1 MLLYIIRHGDPDYA
15 TDSLTPRGVLQA
27 EAVAKRLAASGIDRV
42 YSSPMGRARQTAEP
56 TCRLLGIDYT
66 VEPWAREIRREQADT
81 TFPDGV
87 KKSVALVPNTYF
99 REKGMWDLSCSNAL
113 QCSVLEGTDL
123 ASAAAY
129 VAENGRDFLERL
141 GYREEDG
148 NYRILR
154 PNEEKVAL
162 FCHGNFARV
171 WLSDLLKIPVHMMLA
186 SFGYNHTGV
195 TVLNFKNNENGITA
209 PRCLCFGDTSHLYA
223 HGPDMNYNGTFTL

>member
-27 EAVAKRLAASGIDRV
+27 EAVAKRIFDSKIDRV
-42 YSSPMGRARQTAEP
+42 FTSPMGRARQTAEP
-56 TCRLLGIDYT
+56 ACRLLGQAYT
-66 VEPWAREIRREQADT
+66 VEEWTHEIGAEGSRT
-81 TFPDGV
+81 TFPDGEP
-87 KKSVALVPNTYF
+87 KSVALLPNTYF
-99 REKGMWDLSCSNAL
+99 REDGMWDVPCSQSL
-113 QCSVLEGTDL
+113 RCSMFADTGM

-129 VAENGRDFLERL
+129 IEENGRAFLERL

-171 WLSDLLKIPVHMMLA
+171 WLSHLLRIPLHMMLA

-195 TVLNFKNNENGITA
+195 TVLYFKNNESGVTA
-209 PRCLCFGDTSHLYA
+209 PRCLCYSDTSHLYA
-223 HGPDMNYNGTFTL
+223 HGPDMCYGGRFDI

>member
-66 VEPWAREIRREQADT
+66 VESWAREIRREQADT

-113 QCSVLEGTDL
+113 QCSVFEETDL

-129 VAENGRDFLERL
+129 VAENGREFLERL

-171 WLSDLLKIPVHMMLA
+171 WLSDLLRIPVHIMLA

-223 HGPDMNYNGTFTL
+223 HGPDMNYNGTFAL